1 MILAAQR
8 GEYVGKLIVLSLD
21 ESEKIIYDKIMKIVG
36 ESDIC
41 VDKTLLKEQ
50 EPMRIGE
57 LYIQSE
63 QHKVLKRDQEVRLT
77 NIEFRI
83 LYVLALHQGSILS
96 KEQIYNFVWNGEDVY
111 KRQEEHQVTV
121 DGVTRKLEEPFFVIA
136 TQNPVETAGT
146 FPLPEAQLD
155 RFLMRLSVGLPSDE
169 EEYAILQ
176 RFIRADP
183 LEELGAVCSGG
194 DVLTLR
200 RRCPNIHVHPELLR
214 YMQRLSAETR
224 RNNTVS
230 SGVSPRGTLALLRC
244 SQALALV
251 RGRDYVCL
259 LYTSRCV

>member
-1 MILAAQR
+1 MILVAQR

-96 KEQIYNFVWNGEDVY
+96 KEQIYNFVWNGSISGMTATSLPISAAFE
-111 KRQEEHQVTV
+111 
-121 DGVTRKLEEPFFVIA
+121 RKLK
-136 TQNPVETAGT
+136 
-146 FPLPEAQLD
+146 
-155 RFLMRLSVGLPSDE
+155 M
-169 EEYAILQ
+169 
-176 RFIRADP
+176 
-183 LEELGAVCSGG
+183 
-194 DVLTLR
+194 
-200 RRCPNIHVHPELLR
+200 
-214 YMQRLSAETR
+214 
-224 RNNTVS
+224 
-230 SGVSPRGTLALLRC
+230 TLAGLSISRLYEG
-244 SQALALV
+244 LV
-251 RGRDYVCL
+251 IE
-259 LYTSRCV
+259 

>member
-96 KEQIYNFVWNGEDVY
+96 KEQIYNFVWNG
-111 KRQEEHQVTV
+111 
-121 DGVTRKLEEPFFVIA
+121 
-136 TQNPVETAGT
+136 
-146 FPLPEAQLD
+146 
-155 RFLMRLSVGLPSDE
+155 
-169 EEYAILQ
+169 
-176 RFIRADP
+176 
-183 LEELGAVCSGG
+183 
-194 DVLTLR
+194 
-200 RRCPNIHVHPELLR
+200 
-214 YMQRLSAETR
+214 
-224 RNNTVS
+224 
-230 SGVSPRGTLALLRC
+230 GVSPG
-244 SQALALV
+244 
-251 RGRDYVCL
+251 
-259 LYTSRCV
+259 